1 MQNKHY
7 HEMSTWQL
15 FRSYLISK
23 LPKGKQKLEKQQTE
37 LNQAPQN
44 ISINHIAIVLDGT
57 VEEVIRCENRL
68 AALLLSE
75 PIFVEF
81 DPEKEYP
88 VISMTRYENGSF
100 HNPKLKEDQD
110 D

>member
-1 MQNKHY
+1 MQNKQY
-7 HEMSTWQL
+7 HEMSTLEL

-23 LPKGKQKLEKQQTE
+23 LPKGKQKLARQQEK
-37 LNQAPQN
+37 LNEPPKN

-75 PIFVEF
+75 PSFVEF

-88 VISMTRYENGSF
+88 KVSLTRYENGSF
-100 HNPKLKEDQD
+100 VYPQKDEELND
-110 D
+110 